1 MAKDQSN
8 TTVEKMNGIQRKR
21 IETDL
26 AEYRKQY
33 QQMQVN
39 LQAFSGAIQALER
52 LLKEED
58 NGEQNSDKS

>member
-52 LLKEED
+52 LLKED
-58 NGEQNSDKS
+58 SNGDK

>member
-1 MAKDQSN
+1 MSEKQI
-8 TTVEKMNGIQRKR
+8 TVEKMQDIQRKR
-21 IETDL
+21 IEKDL

-33 QQMQVN
+33 RQVQAN
-39 LQAFSGAIQALER
+39 LQALDGAIQALER